1 MKMWVKKMDKHGMHL
16 LHRGETVETA
26 VPSQPTG
33 SMGVSRKLWK
43 PGSCSRGS
51 VSCSQSGLV
60 RSIERRA
67 NQLI

>member
-33 SMGVSRKLWK
+33 SMGV
-43 PGSCSRGS
+43 RGS
-51 VSCSQSGLV
+51 SGSQDRVVGGAFLV
-60 RSIERRA
+60 PSPASSAR
-67 NQLI
+67 